1 MRKTKIIATLGPSTD
16 DPLILTKLLEEV
28 DVVRI
33 NLAHGTW
40 DEKDPESHTAK
51 IKSIQKIAKTIK
63 KPIAILVDLK
73 GSKIRI
79 GDLIKQTIDLEK
91 DSMINVRFTE
101 EKVSRTID
109 EIVVNANHVF
119 EKIENEDII
128 LIDDGLIKLQVKEIN
143 DETQT
148 LACTIQEGG
157 LLSRRKGFEVADK
170 VITKSGLGE
179 EDKEDLRK
187 LAKLNVDW
195 VALSF
200 VNQASDVNQAR
211 EVLSSTD
218 SQMRVIAKIE
228 RLAALKQLYWI
239 IKASD
244 GIMVAR
250 GDLALESGPGELTGL
265 QKTIINQTV
274 TGKKIAI
281 TATQM
286 MESMINSPTPT
297 RAEMTDVS
305 NAVLDGTDAVMLSA
319 ETAIG
324 KYPIETVKAM
334 AEVCEGAETY
344 HQTIAKKEK
353 FKFSELQRIDEAIA
367 ISSMSIARNM
377 NIKAIIALT
386 ESGSTALM
394 MSRIRSDIPIYAFT
408 RNEYTQRRVS
418 LYRGVTSYPYKFI
431 ANTFSEVLSEV
442 SKELLQSEMV
452 RAGDL
457 VLITSGSPLKVE
469 GFTNS
474 LRIIEI
480 NNG

>member
-1 MRKTKIIATLGPSTD
+1 MRKTKIIATLGPATE
-16 DPLILTKLLEEV
+16 DPKILTKLLEQV
-28 DVVRI
+28 DVIRI

-40 DEKDPESHTAK
+40 DKRDPDNHTDK
-51 IKSIQKIAKTIK
+51 IKNVQKIAKTIK

-73 GSKIRI
+73 GNKIRI
-79 GDLIKQTIDLEK
+79 GDLIEPSIDLKK
-91 DSMINVRFTE
+91 DAMINIRFTE
-101 EKVSRTID
+101 ETVARSID
-109 EIVVNANHVF
+109 EIVVNAGRVF
-119 EKIENEDII
+119 EKIEKEDII
-128 LIDDGLIKLQVKEIN
+128 LIDDGLIKLEVNEV
-143 DETQT
+143 DDAAQT
-148 LACTIQEGG
+148 LACIIQEGG
-157 LLSRRKGFEVADK
+157 LLSRRKGFEVVDK
-170 VITKSGLGE
+170 AIAKSGLGE

-187 LAKLNVDW
+187 LATLNVDW

-200 VNQASDVNQAR
+200 VNQASDVDQAR
-211 EVLSSTD
+211 EVLSSID
-218 SQMRVIAKIE
+218 NQMRVIAKIE
-228 RLAALKQLYWI
+228 RLSALKELNWI

-244 GIMVAR
+244 GVMVAR
-250 GDLALESGPGELTGL
+250 GDLALVSGPGELTGL

-274 TGKKIAI
+274 AGKKIVI

-286 MESMINSPTPT
+286 MESMINNPSPT

-334 AEVCEGAETY
+334 CEVCEGAETY
-344 HQTIAKKEK
+344 QQTISKKEK

-377 NIKAIIALT
+377 KIEAIIALT

-408 RNEYTQRRVS
+408 RNEFTQRRVS
-418 LYRGVTSYPYKFI
+418 LYRGVTSYPYKFK
-431 ANTFSEVLSEV
+431 ANSFSEVLSEV

-452 RAGDL
+452 RVGDL
-457 VLITSGSPLKVE
+457 VIITSGFPLKVE
-469 GFTNS
+469 GHTNS

-480 NNG
+480 SDR